1 MSKKNNSYKA
11 SGVNLPKQVIQKVEV
26 AIPPMKSTSVEN
38 PPIQNSRVKPEHSSL
53 QAYAHIQKYLNG
65 NQKLSKNEVTAVL
78 RLSQHLRVFGLL
90 SAVGYLCQAKEGKIQ
105 EKTSPIWKSLLS
117 QMMDLN
123 DCTKQQLMQQVEQI
137 ARENSALYMATWRKA
152 LVLSNHWNFWAR
164 AYQEED
170 KK

>member
-1 MSKKNNSYKA
+1 MSKKNPYKA
-11 SGVNLPKQVIQKVEV
+11 SGVNAYKPVLQKVEV
-26 AIPPMKSTSVEN
+26 AVPPVKPIPVEN
-38 PPIQNSRVKPEHSSL
+38 LPIQNSRVKPEHSSL

-65 NQKLSKNEVTAVL
+65 NQKLSKEEVTAVL

-90 SAVGYLCQAKEGKIQ
+90 SAVGYLSQAKEGKIQ
-105 EKTSPIWKSLLS
+105 EKTSPIWKSLLG
-117 QMMDLN
+117 QMINLDAP
-123 DCTKQQLMQQVEQI
+123 TKQELMQQVEQM
-137 ARENSALYMATWRKA
+137 ARGNSALYMATWRKA

>member
-1 MSKKNNSYKA
+1 MSKKNNPYKA
-11 SGVNLPKQVIQKVEV
+11 SGVNLPKTVTQKVEV
-26 AIPPMKSTSVEN
+26 AVPPVKPASVEN

-65 NQKLSKNEVTAVL
+65 NQKLSKDEVTAVL

-90 SAVGYLCQAKEGKIQ
+90 SAVGYLSQAKEGKIQ
-105 EKTSPIWKSLLS
+105 EKTSPIWKSLLG
-117 QMMDLN
+117 QMINLEN
-123 DCTKQQLMQQVEQI
+123 PTKQELMQQVEQM
-137 ARENSALYMATWRKA
+137 ARGNSALYMATWRKA

>member
-1 MSKKNNSYKA
+1 MSKKNPYKP
-11 SGVNLPKQVIQKVEV
+11 SGVTPPKLVTTKTEV
-26 AIPPMKSTSVEN
+26 AVSPVKPTSIEN
-38 PPIQNSRVKPEHSSL
+38 SPIQNSRVKPEHSSL
-53 QAYAHIQKYLNG
+53 QAYAHIQKYLSG
-65 NQKLSKNEVTAVL
+65 KPKLSKDEVTAVL

-117 QMMDLN
+117 QMMDL
-123 DCTKQQLMQQVEQI
+123 DDYTKQQLMQQVEQM
-137 ARENSALYMATWRKA
+137 ARGNSASYMATWRKA